1 MWIKVCFSEASPQLQ
16 VTLTCCENS
25 PTSLPVNA
33 TSCQCHFLSTPL
45 PVNITSCQRHFLSTP
60 LPVNVTS
67 WWTEQS
73 NRSLIT
79 CFKRTWTRVQFV
91 FCETDLYT
99 GQTSQTHQ
107 LITEALL
114 SWNKQNNRTEV
125 DWTEHCHL
133 SVTRKRLHCT
143 VAVSVPDRLISQEV
157 DFITTQAVL
166 KEQSAV

>member
-25 PTSLPVNA
+25 PT
-33 TSCQCHFLSTPL
+33 PL
-45 PVNITSCQRHFLSTP
+45 PVNITSCQRNFLSTP

-114 SWNKQNNRTEV
+114 SWNKQNNRTEL